1 MDKKPQLHVSQKFM
15 LTVLTV
21 LCLALIAVSFF
32 TDKLTSPVQNAL
44 SYVIGPL
51 QKGING
57 MGLWLT
63 DRADYFATIDELRT
77 QNEELRAE
85 LDDIKEKNLVLV
97 QDQIELNNLRELYA
111 LDNKIPGYEK
121 LAARVIGKSSGN
133 WFSTFTI
140 DKGSKDGILVD
151 MNVICG
157 NGLVGI
163 VTGVTDNTAI
173 VRSIID
179 GSSNV
184 TGMLVTSS
192 DTSKSPLILHVSD
205 DVTGMLVTSSDTCN
219 IRGDLE
225 LMDSGYVHLEYLRK
239 DVEVSDGDMIVTSNI
254 SEKYI
259 QGILIGY
266 VKNITEDANS
276 LTQSGYLVPAVDFER
291 LSEVLVIMQLKEK

>member
-1 MDKKPQLHVSQKFM
+1 MDKKPQLHVSQKFILSA
-15 LTVLTV
+15 LTVV
-21 LCLALIAVSFF
+21 CFALIAVSFF
-32 TDKLTSPVQNAL
+32 TDKLTAPVQNVL
-44 SYVIGPL
+44 SYVITPL

-63 DRADYFATIDELRT
+63 DRADYFATIDELRQ
-77 QNEELRAE
+77 QNEELKAE
-85 LDDIKEKNLVLV
+85 LDNVKEKNLVLV

-111 LDNKIPGYEK
+111 LDNKIPGYDK
-121 LAARVIGKSSGN
+121 VAARVIGKGSGN

-140 DKGSKDGILVD
+140 DKGSRDGILVD

-163 VTGVTDNTAI
+163 VTDVTDNTAT

-179 GSSNV
+179 GNSNV

-192 DTSKSPLILHVSD
+192 DT
-205 DVTGMLVTSSDTCN
+205 CN
-219 IRGDLE
+219 VRGDLE
-225 LMDSGYVHLEYLRK
+225 LMDSGYIHLEYMQK
-239 DVEVSDGDMIVTSNI
+239 DVDVSDGDMIVTSNI
-254 SEKYI
+254 SDKYI

-291 LSEVLVIMQLKEK
+291 LTEVLVIMQFKKK

>member
-1 MDKKPQLHVSQKFM
+1 MDKKPQLQVSQKFM

-21 LCLALIAVSFF
+21 LCIVLIGVSFF
-32 TDKLTSPVQNAL
+32 TDKLTAPVQNAL
-44 SYVIGPL
+44 SYIITPL

-63 DRADYFATIDELRT
+63 DRADYFATIDELRKE
-77 QNEELRAE
+77 NEQLKTE
-85 LDDIKEKNLVLV
+85 LDEVKEKNLVLI

-121 LAARVIGKSSGN
+121 VAARVIGKSSGN

-163 VTGVTDNTAI
+163 VTDVTDNSAT

-179 GSSNV
+179 DNSNV
-184 TGMLVTSS
+184 TGML
-192 DTSKSPLILHVSD
+192 I
-205 DVTGMLVTSSDTCN
+205 TSSDTCN

-225 LMDSGYVHLEYLRK
+225 LIDSGYVHLEYLRG
-239 DVEVSDGDMIVTSNI
+239 DVNVSDGDMIVTSNI
-254 SEKYI
+254 SSKYI
-259 QGILIGY
+259 EGILIGY
-266 VKNITEDANS
+266 AKNVSDDANS
-276 LTQSGYLVPAVDFER
+276 LTQSGYLVPAVDFEHMT
-291 LSEVLVIMQLKEK
+291 EVLVIMQLKQ

>member
-1 MDKKPQLHVSQKFM
+1 MDKKPQLQVSQKFM

-21 LCLALIAVSFF
+21 LCIVLIGVSFF
-32 TDKLTSPVQNAL
+32 TDKLTAPVQNAL
-44 SYVIGPL
+44 SYIITPL

-63 DRADYFATIDELRT
+63 DRADYFATIDELR
-77 QNEELRAE
+77 QENEQLKTE
-85 LDDIKEKNLVLV
+85 LDEVKEKNLVLI

-121 LAARVIGKSSGN
+121 VAARVIGKSSGN

-163 VTGVTDNTAI
+163 VTDVRDNSAT

-179 GSSNV
+179 DNSNV
-184 TGMLVTSS
+184 TGML
-192 DTSKSPLILHVSD
+192 I
-205 DVTGMLVTSSDTCN
+205 TSSDTCN

-225 LMDSGYVHLEYLRK
+225 LIDSGYVHLEYLRG
-239 DVEVSDGDMIVTSNI
+239 DVNVSDGDMIVTSNI
-254 SEKYI
+254 SSKYI
-259 QGILIGY
+259 EGILIGY
-266 VKNITEDANS
+266 AKNVSDDANS
-276 LTQSGYLVPAVDFER
+276 LTQSGYLVPAVDFEHMT
-291 LSEVLVIMQLKEK
+291 EVLVIMQLKQ

>member
-1 MDKKPQLHVSQKFM
+1 MDKKPQLHVSQKFILSA
-15 LTVLTV
+15 LTVV
-21 LCLALIAVSFF
+21 CFALIAVSFF
-32 TDKLTSPVQNAL
+32 TDKLTAPVQNVL
-44 SYVIGPL
+44 SYVITPL

-63 DRADYFATIDELRT
+63 DRTDYFATIDELRQ
-77 QNEELRAE
+77 QNEELKAE
-85 LDDIKEKNLVLV
+85 LDNVKEKNLVLV

-111 LDNKIPGYEK
+111 LDNKIPGYDK
-121 LAARVIGKSSGN
+121 VAARVIGKGSGN

-140 DKGSKDGILVD
+140 DKGSRDGILVD

-163 VTGVTDNTAI
+163 VTDVTDNTAT

-179 GSSNV
+179 GNSNV

-192 DTSKSPLILHVSD
+192 DT
-205 DVTGMLVTSSDTCN
+205 CN
-219 IRGDLE
+219 VRGDLE
-225 LMDSGYVHLEYLRK
+225 LMDSGYIHLEYMQK
-239 DVEVSDGDMIVTSNI
+239 DVDVSDGDMIVTSNI
-254 SEKYI
+254 SDKYI

-291 LSEVLVIMQLKEK
+291 LTEVLVIMQLKKK

>member
-1 MDKKPQLHVSQKFM
+1 MDKKPQLQVSQKFM
-15 LTVLTV
+15 LTVLTLLCIV
-21 LCLALIAVSFF
+21 LIGVSFF
-32 TDKLTSPVQNAL
+32 TDKLTAPVQNAL
-44 SYVIGPL
+44 SYIITPL

-63 DRADYFATIDELRT
+63 DRADYFATIDELR
-77 QNEELRAE
+77 QENEQLKTE
-85 LDDIKEKNLVLV
+85 LDEVKEKNLVLI

-121 LAARVIGKSSGN
+121 VAARVIGKSSGN

-163 VTGVTDNTAI
+163 VTDVTDNSAT

-179 GSSNV
+179 DNSNV
-184 TGMLVTSS
+184 TGML
-192 DTSKSPLILHVSD
+192 I
-205 DVTGMLVTSSDTCN
+205 TSSDTCN

-225 LMDSGYVHLEYLRK
+225 LIDSGYVHLEYLRG
-239 DVEVSDGDMIVTSNI
+239 DVNVSDGDMIVTSNI
-254 SEKYI
+254 SSKYI
-259 QGILIGY
+259 EGILIGY
-266 VKNITEDANS
+266 AKNVSDDANS
-276 LTQSGYLVPAVDFER
+276 LTQSGYLVPAVDFEHMT
-291 LSEVLVIMQLKEK
+291 EVLVIMQLKQ

>member
-44 SYVIGPL
+44 SYVIEPL

-77 QNEELRAE
+77 QNDELRAE

-163 VTGVTDNTAI
+163 VTGVTDNTAT

-179 GSSNV
+179 GSSN
-184 TGMLVTSS
+184 
-192 DTSKSPLILHVSD
+192 
-205 DVTGMLVTSSDTCN
+205 VTGMLVTSSDTCN

-254 SEKYI
+254 SDKYI

-291 LSEVLVIMQLKEK
+291 LTEVLVIMQLKEK

>member
-1 MDKKPQLHVSQKFM
+1 M

-21 LCLALIAVSFF
+21 LCVILIGVSFF
-32 TDKLTSPVQNAL
+32 TDKLTAPVQNAL
-44 SYVIGPL
+44 SYIITPL

-63 DRADYFATIDELRT
+63 DRADYFATIDELR
-77 QNEELRAE
+77 QENEQLRTE
-85 LDDIKEKNLVLV
+85 LDEVKEKNLVLI

-121 LAARVIGKSSGN
+121 VAARVIGKSSGN

-140 DKGSKDGILVD
+140 DKGSRDGILVD

-163 VTGVTDNTAI
+163 VTDVTDNSAT

-179 GSSNV
+179 DNSNV
-184 TGMLVTSS
+184 TGML
-192 DTSKSPLILHVSD
+192 I
-205 DVTGMLVTSSDTCN
+205 TSSDTCN

-225 LMDSGYVHLEYLRK
+225 LIDSGYVHLEYLRG
-239 DVEVSDGDMIVTSNI
+239 DVSVSDGDMIVTSNI
-254 SEKYI
+254 SNKYI
-259 QGILIGY
+259 EGILIGY
-266 VKNITEDANS
+266 AKNVSDDANS
-276 LTQSGYLVPAVDFER
+276 LTQSGYLVPAVDFEHMT
-291 LSEVLVIMQLKEK
+291 EVLVIMQLKQ

>member
-1 MDKKPQLHVSQKFM
+1 MDKKPQLHVSQKFILSA
-15 LTVLTV
+15 LTVVCFT
-21 LCLALIAVSFF
+21 LIAVSFF
-32 TDKLTSPVQNAL
+32 TDKLTAPVQNVL
-44 SYVIGPL
+44 SYVITPL

-63 DRADYFATIDELRT
+63 DRADYFATIDELRQ
-77 QNEELRAE
+77 QNEELKAE
-85 LDDIKEKNLVLV
+85 LDNVKEKNLVLV

-111 LDNKIPGYEK
+111 LDNKIPGYDTV
-121 LAARVIGKSSGN
+121 AARVIGKGSGN

-140 DKGSKDGILVD
+140 DKGSRDGILVD

-163 VTGVTDNTAI
+163 VTDVTDNTAT

-179 GSSNV
+179 GNSNV

-192 DTSKSPLILHVSD
+192 DT
-205 DVTGMLVTSSDTCN
+205 CN
-219 IRGDLE
+219 VRGDLE
-225 LMDSGYVHLEYLRK
+225 LMDSGYIHLEYMQK
-239 DVEVSDGDMIVTSNI
+239 DVDVSDGDMIVTSNI
-254 SEKYI
+254 SDKYI

-291 LSEVLVIMQLKEK
+291 LTEVLVIMQLKKK

>member
-1 MDKKPQLHVSQKFM
+1 MDKKPQLHVSQKFILSA
-15 LTVLTV
+15 LTVV
-21 LCLALIAVSFF
+21 CFALIAVSFF
-32 TDKLTSPVQNAL
+32 TDKLTAHVQNVL
-44 SYVIGPL
+44 SYVITPL

-63 DRADYFATIDELRT
+63 DRADYFATIDELRQ
-77 QNEELRAE
+77 QNEELKAE
-85 LDDIKEKNLVLV
+85 LDNVKEKNLVLV

-111 LDNKIPGYEK
+111 LDNKIPGYDK
-121 LAARVIGKSSGN
+121 VAARVIGKGSGN

-140 DKGSKDGILVD
+140 DKGSRDGILVD

-163 VTGVTDNTAI
+163 VTDVTDNTAT

-179 GSSNV
+179 GNSNV

-192 DTSKSPLILHVSD
+192 DT
-205 DVTGMLVTSSDTCN
+205 CN
-219 IRGDLE
+219 VRGDLE
-225 LMDSGYVHLEYLRK
+225 LMDSGYIHLEYMQK
-239 DVEVSDGDMIVTSNI
+239 DVDVSDGDMIVTSNI
-254 SEKYI
+254 SDKYI

-276 LTQSGYLVPAVDFER
+276 LTQSGYLIPAVDFER
-291 LSEVLVIMQLKEK
+291 LTEVLVIMQLKKK

>member
-1 MDKKPQLHVSQKFM
+1 MDKKPQLHVSQKFILSA
-15 LTVLTV
+15 LTVV
-21 LCLALIAVSFF
+21 CFALIAVSFF
-32 TDKLTSPVQNAL
+32 TDKLTAPVQNVL
-44 SYVIGPL
+44 SYVITPL

-63 DRADYFATIDELRT
+63 DRADYFATIDELRQ
-77 QNEELRAE
+77 QNEELKAE
-85 LDDIKEKNLVLV
+85 LDNVKEKNLVLV

-111 LDNKIPGYEK
+111 LDNKIPGYDK
-121 LAARVIGKSSGN
+121 VAARVIGKGSGN

-140 DKGSKDGILVD
+140 DKGSRDGILVD

-163 VTGVTDNTAI
+163 VTDVTDNTAT

-179 GSSNV
+179 GNSNV

-192 DTSKSPLILHVSD
+192 DT
-205 DVTGMLVTSSDTCN
+205 CN
-219 IRGDLE
+219 VRGDLE
-225 LMDSGYVHLEYLRK
+225 LMDSGYIHLEYMQK
-239 DVEVSDGDMIVTSNI
+239 DVDVSDGDMIVTSNI
-254 SEKYI
+254 SDKYI

-291 LSEVLVIMQLKEK
+291 LTEVLVIMHLKKK

>member
-1 MDKKPQLHVSQKFM
+1 MDKKPQSHVSQKFILSA
-15 LTVLTV
+15 LTVV
-21 LCLALIAVSFF
+21 CFALIAVSFF
-32 TDKLTSPVQNAL
+32 TDKLTAPVQNVL
-44 SYVIGPL
+44 SYVITPL

-63 DRADYFATIDELRT
+63 DRADYFATIDELRQ
-77 QNEELRAE
+77 QNEELKAE
-85 LDDIKEKNLVLV
+85 LDNVKEKNLVLV

-111 LDNKIPGYEK
+111 LDNKIPGYDK
-121 LAARVIGKSSGN
+121 VAARVIGKGSGN

-140 DKGSKDGILVD
+140 DKGSRDGILVD

-163 VTGVTDNTAI
+163 VTDVTDNTAT

-179 GSSNV
+179 GNSNV

-192 DTSKSPLILHVSD
+192 DT
-205 DVTGMLVTSSDTCN
+205 CN
-219 IRGDLE
+219 VRGDLE
-225 LMDSGYVHLEYLRK
+225 LMDSGYIHLEYMQK
-239 DVEVSDGDMIVTSNI
+239 DVDVSDGDMIVTSNI
-254 SEKYI
+254 SDKYI

-291 LSEVLVIMQLKEK
+291 LTEVLVIMQLKKK

>member
-1 MDKKPQLHVSQKFM
+1 MDKKPQLHVSQKFILSA
-15 LTVLTV
+15 LTVV
-21 LCLALIAVSFF
+21 CFALIAVSFF
-32 TDKLTSPVQNAL
+32 TDKLTAPVQNVL
-44 SYVIGPL
+44 SYVITPL

-63 DRADYFATIDELRT
+63 DRADYFATIDELRQ
-77 QNEELRAE
+77 QNEELKAE
-85 LDDIKEKNLVLV
+85 LDNVKEKNLVLV

-111 LDNKIPGYEK
+111 LDNKIPGYDK
-121 LAARVIGKSSGN
+121 VAARVIGKGSGN

-140 DKGSKDGILVD
+140 DKGSRDGILVD

-163 VTGVTDNTAI
+163 VTDVTDNTAT

-179 GSSNV
+179 GNSNV

-192 DTSKSPLILHVSD
+192 DT
-205 DVTGMLVTSSDTCN
+205 CN
-219 IRGDLE
+219 VRGDLE
-225 LMDSGYVHLEYLRK
+225 LMDSGYIHLEYMPK
-239 DVEVSDGDMIVTSNI
+239 DVDVSDGDMIVTSNI
-254 SEKYI
+254 SDKYI

-291 LSEVLVIMQLKEK
+291 LTEVLVIMQLKKK

>member
-1 MDKKPQLHVSQKFM
+1 MDKKPQLHVSQKFILSA
-15 LTVLTV
+15 LTVV
-21 LCLALIAVSFF
+21 CFALIAVSFF
-32 TDKLTSPVQNAL
+32 TDKLTAPVQNVL
-44 SYVIGPL
+44 SYVITPL

-63 DRADYFATIDELRT
+63 DRADYFATIDELRQ
-77 QNEELRAE
+77 QNEELKAE
-85 LDDIKEKNLVLV
+85 LDNVKEKNLVLV

-111 LDNKIPGYEK
+111 LDNKIPGYDK
-121 LAARVIGKSSGN
+121 VAARVIGKGSGN

-140 DKGSKDGILVD
+140 DKGSRDGILVD

-157 NGLVGI
+157 NGRVGI
-163 VTGVTDNTAI
+163 VTDVTDNTAT

-179 GSSNV
+179 GNSNV

-192 DTSKSPLILHVSD
+192 DT
-205 DVTGMLVTSSDTCN
+205 CN
-219 IRGDLE
+219 VRGDLE
-225 LMDSGYVHLEYLRK
+225 LMDSGYIHLEYMQK
-239 DVEVSDGDMIVTSNI
+239 DVDVSDGDMIVTSNI
-254 SEKYI
+254 SDKYI

-291 LSEVLVIMQLKEK
+291 LTEVLVIMQLKKK

>member
-1 MDKKPQLHVSQKFM
+1 MEKKPQLHVSQKFM

-21 LCLALIAVSFF
+21 LCVILIGVSFF
-32 TDKLTSPVQNAL
+32 TDKLTAPVQNAL
-44 SYVIGPL
+44 SYIITPL

-63 DRADYFATIDELRT
+63 DRADYFATIDELR
-77 QNEELRAE
+77 QENEQLRTE
-85 LDDIKEKNLVLV
+85 LDEVKEKNLVLI

-121 LAARVIGKSSGN
+121 VAARVIGKSSGN

-140 DKGSKDGILVD
+140 DKGSRDGILVD

-163 VTGVTDNTAI
+163 VTDVTDNSAT

-179 GSSNV
+179 DNSNV
-184 TGMLVTSS
+184 TGML
-192 DTSKSPLILHVSD
+192 I
-205 DVTGMLVTSSDTCN
+205 TSSDTCN

-225 LMDSGYVHLEYLRK
+225 LIDSGYVHLEYLRG
-239 DVEVSDGDMIVTSNI
+239 DVSVSDGDMIVTSNI
-254 SEKYI
+254 SNKYI
-259 QGILIGY
+259 EGILIGY
-266 VKNITEDANS
+266 AKNVSDDANS
-276 LTQSGYLVPAVDFER
+276 LTQSGYLVPAVDFEHMT
-291 LSEVLVIMQLKEK
+291 EVLVIMQLKQ

>member
-192 DTSKSPLILHVSD
+192 DT
-205 DVTGMLVTSSDTCN
+205 CN

-254 SEKYI
+254 REKYI

>member
-163 VTGVTDNTAI
+163 VTGVTDNTAT

-179 GSSNV
+179 GSSN
-184 TGMLVTSS
+184 
-192 DTSKSPLILHVSD
+192 
-205 DVTGMLVTSSDTCN
+205 VTGMLVTSSDTCN

-254 SEKYI
+254 SDKYI

-291 LSEVLVIMQLKEK
+291 LTEVLVIMQLKEK

>member
-1 MDKKPQLHVSQKFM
+1 MDKKPQLQVSQKFM

-21 LCLALIAVSFF
+21 LCIVLIGVSFF
-32 TDKLTSPVQNAL
+32 TDKLTAPVQNAL
-44 SYVIGPL
+44 SYIITPL

-63 DRADYFATIDELRT
+63 DRADYFATIDELK
-77 QNEELRAE
+77 QENEQLKTE
-85 LDDIKEKNLVLV
+85 LDEVKEKNLVLI

-121 LAARVIGKSSGN
+121 VAARVIGKSSGN

-163 VTGVTDNTAI
+163 VTDVTDNSAT

-179 GSSNV
+179 DNSNV
-184 TGMLVTSS
+184 TGML
-192 DTSKSPLILHVSD
+192 I
-205 DVTGMLVTSSDTCN
+205 TSSDTCN

-225 LMDSGYVHLEYLRK
+225 LIDSGYVHLEYLRG
-239 DVEVSDGDMIVTSNI
+239 DVNVSDGDMIVTSNI
-254 SEKYI
+254 SSKYI
-259 QGILIGY
+259 EGILIGY
-266 VKNITEDANS
+266 AKNVSDDANS
-276 LTQSGYLVPAVDFER
+276 LTQSGYLVPAVDFEHMT
-291 LSEVLVIMQLKEK
+291 EVLVIMQLKQ

>member
-1 MDKKPQLHVSQKFM
+1 MDKKPQLHVSQKFILSA
-15 LTVLTV
+15 LTIV
-21 LCLALIAVSFF
+21 CFALIAVSFF
-32 TDKLTSPVQNAL
+32 TDKLTAPVQNVL
-44 SYVIGPL
+44 SYVITPL

-63 DRADYFATIDELRT
+63 DRADYFATIDELRQ
-77 QNEELRAE
+77 QNEELKAE
-85 LDDIKEKNLVLV
+85 LDNVKEKNLVLV

-111 LDNKIPGYEK
+111 LDNKIPGYDK
-121 LAARVIGKSSGN
+121 VAARVIGKGSGN

-140 DKGSKDGILVD
+140 DKGSRDGILVD

-163 VTGVTDNTAI
+163 VTDVTDNTAT

-179 GSSNV
+179 GNSNV

-192 DTSKSPLILHVSD
+192 DT
-205 DVTGMLVTSSDTCN
+205 CN
-219 IRGDLE
+219 VRGDLE
-225 LMDSGYVHLEYLRK
+225 LMDSGYIHLEYMQK
-239 DVEVSDGDMIVTSNI
+239 DVDVSDGDMIVTSNI
-254 SEKYI
+254 SDKYI

-291 LSEVLVIMQLKEK
+291 LTEVLVIMQLKKK

>member
-1 MDKKPQLHVSQKFM
+1 MFYFDCCV
-15 LTVLTV
+15 
-21 LCLALIAVSFF
+21 FF
-32 TDKLTSPVQNAL
+32 TDKLTAPVQNVL
-44 SYVIGPL
+44 SYVITPL

-63 DRADYFATIDELRT
+63 DRADYFATIDELRQ
-77 QNEELRAE
+77 QNEELKAE
-85 LDDIKEKNLVLV
+85 LDNVKEKNLVLV

-111 LDNKIPGYEK
+111 LDNKIPGYDK
-121 LAARVIGKSSGN
+121 VAARVIGKGSGN

-140 DKGSKDGILVD
+140 DKGSRDGILVD

-163 VTGVTDNTAI
+163 VTDVTDNTAT

-179 GSSNV
+179 GNSNV

-192 DTSKSPLILHVSD
+192 DT
-205 DVTGMLVTSSDTCN
+205 CN
-219 IRGDLE
+219 VRGDLE
-225 LMDSGYVHLEYLRK
+225 LMDSGYIHLEYMQK
-239 DVEVSDGDMIVTSNI
+239 DVDVSDGDMIVTSNI
-254 SEKYI
+254 SDKYI

-291 LSEVLVIMQLKEK
+291 LTEVLVIMQLKKK

>member
-1 MDKKPQLHVSQKFM
+1 MDKKPQLHVSQKFILSA
-15 LTVLTV
+15 LTIV
-21 LCLALIAVSFF
+21 CFALIAVSFF
-32 TDKLTSPVQNAL
+32 TDKLTAPVQNVL
-44 SYVIGPL
+44 SYVITPL

-63 DRADYFATIDELRT
+63 DRADYFATIDELRQ
-77 QNEELRAE
+77 QNEELKAE
-85 LDDIKEKNLVLV
+85 LDNVKEKNLVLV

-121 LAARVIGKSSGN
+121 VAARVIGKSSGN

-163 VTGVTDNTAI
+163 VTDVTDNTAT

-179 GSSNV
+179 GNSN
-184 TGMLVTSS
+184 
-192 DTSKSPLILHVSD
+192 
-205 DVTGMLVTSSDTCN
+205 VTGMLVTSSDTCN

-225 LMDSGYVHLEYLRK
+225 LMDSGYIHLEYMQK
-239 DVEVSDGDMIVTSNI
+239 DVDVSDGDMIVTSNI
-254 SEKYI
+254 SDKYI

-266 VKNITEDANS
+266 VKNISEDANS

-291 LSEVLVIMQLKEK
+291 LTEVLVIMQLKKK

>member
-1 MDKKPQLHVSQKFM
+1 MDKKPQLHVSQKFILSA
-15 LTVLTV
+15 LTVV
-21 LCLALIAVSFF
+21 CFALIAVSFF
-32 TDKLTSPVQNAL
+32 TDKLTAPVQNVL
-44 SYVIGPL
+44 SYVITPL

-63 DRADYFATIDELRT
+63 DRADYFATIDELEQ
-77 QNEELRAE
+77 QNEELKAE
-85 LDDIKEKNLVLV
+85 LDNVKEKNLVLV

-111 LDNKIPGYEK
+111 LDNKIPGYDK
-121 LAARVIGKSSGN
+121 VAARVIGKGSGN

-140 DKGSKDGILVD
+140 DKGSRDGILVD

-163 VTGVTDNTAI
+163 VTDVTDNTAT

-179 GSSNV
+179 GNSNV

-192 DTSKSPLILHVSD
+192 DT
-205 DVTGMLVTSSDTCN
+205 CN
-219 IRGDLE
+219 VRGDLE
-225 LMDSGYVHLEYLRK
+225 LMDSGFIHLEYMQK
-239 DVEVSDGDMIVTSNI
+239 DVDVSDGDMIVTSNI
-254 SEKYI
+254 SDKYI

-291 LSEVLVIMQLKEK
+291 LTEVLVIMQLKKK

>member
-1 MDKKPQLHVSQKFM
+1 MDKKPQLQVSQKFM
-15 LTVLTV
+15 LTVLTALSIV
-21 LCLALIAVSFF
+21 LIGVSFF
-32 TDKLTSPVQNAL
+32 TDKLTAPVQNAL
-44 SYVIGPL
+44 SYIITPL

-63 DRADYFATIDELRT
+63 DRADYFATIDELR
-77 QNEELRAE
+77 QENEQLKTE
-85 LDDIKEKNLVLV
+85 LDEVKEKNLVLI

-121 LAARVIGKSSGN
+121 VAARVIGKSSGN

-163 VTGVTDNTAI
+163 VTDVTDNSAT

-179 GSSNV
+179 DNSNV
-184 TGMLVTSS
+184 TGML
-192 DTSKSPLILHVSD
+192 I
-205 DVTGMLVTSSDTCN
+205 TSSDTCN

-225 LMDSGYVHLEYLRK
+225 LIDSGYVHLEYLRG
-239 DVEVSDGDMIVTSNI
+239 DVNVSDGDMIVTSNI
-254 SEKYI
+254 SSKYI
-259 QGILIGY
+259 EGILIGY
-266 VKNITEDANS
+266 AKNVSDDANS
-276 LTQSGYLVPAVDFER
+276 LTQSGYLVPAVDFEHMT
-291 LSEVLVIMQLKEK
+291 EVLVIMQLKQ

>member
-1 MDKKPQLHVSQKFM
+1 MDKKPQLHVSQKFILSA
-15 LTVLTV
+15 LTVV
-21 LCLALIAVSFF
+21 CFALIAVSFF
-32 TDKLTSPVQNAL
+32 TDKLTAPVQNVL
-44 SYVIGPL
+44 SYVITPL

-63 DRADYFATIDELRT
+63 DRADYFATIDELRQ
-77 QNEELRAE
+77 QNEELKVE
-85 LDDIKEKNLVLV
+85 LDNVKEKNLVLV

-111 LDNKIPGYEK
+111 LDNKIPGYDK
-121 LAARVIGKSSGN
+121 VAARVIGKGSGN

-140 DKGSKDGILVD
+140 DKGSRDGILVD

-163 VTGVTDNTAI
+163 VTDVTDNTAT

-179 GSSNV
+179 GNSNV

-192 DTSKSPLILHVSD
+192 DT
-205 DVTGMLVTSSDTCN
+205 CN
-219 IRGDLE
+219 VRGDLE
-225 LMDSGYVHLEYLRK
+225 LMDSGYIHLEYMQK
-239 DVEVSDGDMIVTSNI
+239 DVDVSDGDMIVTSNI
-254 SEKYI
+254 SDKYI

-291 LSEVLVIMQLKEK
+291 LTEVLVIMQLKKK

>member
-1 MDKKPQLHVSQKFM
+1 MDKKPQLHVSQKFILSA
-15 LTVLTV
+15 LTVV
-21 LCLALIAVSFF
+21 CFALIAVSFF
-32 TDKLTSPVQNAL
+32 TDKLTAPVQNVL
-44 SYVIGPL
+44 SYVITPL

-63 DRADYFATIDELRT
+63 DRADYFATIDELRQ
-77 QNEELRAE
+77 QNEELKAE
-85 LDDIKEKNLVLV
+85 LDNVKEKNLVLV

-111 LDNKIPGYEK
+111 LDNKIPGYDK
-121 LAARVIGKSSGN
+121 VAAHVIGKGSGN

-140 DKGSKDGILVD
+140 DKGSRDGILVD

-163 VTGVTDNTAI
+163 VTDVTDNTAT

-179 GSSNV
+179 GNSNV

-192 DTSKSPLILHVSD
+192 DT
-205 DVTGMLVTSSDTCN
+205 CN
-219 IRGDLE
+219 VRGDLE
-225 LMDSGYVHLEYLRK
+225 LMDSGYIHLEYMQK
-239 DVEVSDGDMIVTSNI
+239 DVDVSDGDMIVTSNI
-254 SEKYI
+254 SDKYI

-291 LSEVLVIMQLKEK
+291 LTEVLVIMQLKKK

>member
-1 MDKKPQLHVSQKFM
+1 MDKKPQLHVSQKFILSA
-15 LTVLTV
+15 LTVV
-21 LCLALIAVSFF
+21 CFALIAVSFF
-32 TDKLTSPVQNAL
+32 TDKLTAPVQNVL
-44 SYVIGPL
+44 SYVITPL

-63 DRADYFATIDELRT
+63 DRADYFATIDELRQ
-77 QNEELRAE
+77 QNEELKAE
-85 LDDIKEKNLVLV
+85 LV

-111 LDNKIPGYEK
+111 LDNKIPGYDK
-121 LAARVIGKSSGN
+121 VAARVIGKGSGN

-140 DKGSKDGILVD
+140 DKGSRDGILVD

-163 VTGVTDNTAI
+163 VTDVTDNTAT

-179 GSSNV
+179 GNSNV

-192 DTSKSPLILHVSD
+192 DT
-205 DVTGMLVTSSDTCN
+205 CN
-219 IRGDLE
+219 VRGDLE
-225 LMDSGYVHLEYLRK
+225 LMDSGYIHLEYMQK
-239 DVEVSDGDMIVTSNI
+239 DVDVSDGDMIVTSNI
-254 SEKYI
+254 SDKYI

-291 LSEVLVIMQLKEK
+291 LTEVLVIMQLKKK

>member
-1 MDKKPQLHVSQKFM
+1 MDKKPQLQVSQKFM

-21 LCLALIAVSFF
+21 LCIVLIGVSFF
-32 TDKLTSPVQNAL
+32 TDRLTAPVQNAL
-44 SYVIGPL
+44 SYIITPL

-63 DRADYFATIDELRT
+63 DRADYFATIDELR
-77 QNEELRAE
+77 QENEQLKTE
-85 LDDIKEKNLVLV
+85 LDEVKEKNLVLI

-121 LAARVIGKSSGN
+121 VAARVIGKSSGN

-140 DKGSKDGILVD
+140 DKGSRDGILVD

-163 VTGVTDNTAI
+163 VTDVTDNSAT

-179 GSSNV
+179 DNSNV
-184 TGMLVTSS
+184 TGML
-192 DTSKSPLILHVSD
+192 I
-205 DVTGMLVTSSDTCN
+205 TSSDTCN

-225 LMDSGYVHLEYLRK
+225 LIDSGYVHLEYLRG
-239 DVEVSDGDMIVTSNI
+239 DVNVSDGDMIVTSNI
-254 SEKYI
+254 SSKYI
-259 QGILIGY
+259 EGILIGY
-266 VKNITEDANS
+266 AKNVSDDANS
-276 LTQSGYLVPAVDFER
+276 LTQSGYLVPAVDFEHMT
-291 LSEVLVIMQLKEK
+291 EVLVIMQLKQ

>member
-1 MDKKPQLHVSQKFM
+1 MDKKPQLHVSQKFILSA
-15 LTVLTV
+15 LTVV
-21 LCLALIAVSFF
+21 CFALIAVSFF
-32 TDKLTSPVQNAL
+32 TDKLTAPVQNVL
-44 SYVIGPL
+44 SYVITPL

-63 DRADYFATIDELRT
+63 DRADYFATIDELRQ
-77 QNEELRAE
+77 QNEELKAE
-85 LDDIKEKNLVLV
+85 LDNVKEKNLVLV

-111 LDNKIPGYEK
+111 LDNKIPGYDK
-121 LAARVIGKSSGN
+121 VAARVIGKGSGN
-133 WFSTFTI
+133 WFTTFTI
-140 DKGSKDGILVD
+140 DKGSRDGILVD

-163 VTGVTDNTAI
+163 VTDVTDNTAT

-179 GSSNV
+179 GNSNV

-192 DTSKSPLILHVSD
+192 DT
-205 DVTGMLVTSSDTCN
+205 CN
-219 IRGDLE
+219 VRGDLE
-225 LMDSGYVHLEYLRK
+225 LMDSGYIHLEYMQK
-239 DVEVSDGDMIVTSNI
+239 DVDVSDGDMIVTSNI
-254 SEKYI
+254 SDKYI

-291 LSEVLVIMQLKEK
+291 LTEVLVIMQLKKK